1 MRGDIYKEM
10 NKQTS
15 NMSCDEKY
23 YKDKGGLGDRSDWGR
38 WYFNTRYFPYITE
51 TYQSNDRLPYTDRY
65 TGPMK

>member
-1 MRGDIYKEM
+1 
-10 NKQTS
+10 
-15 NMSCDEKY
+15 MSCDEKY